1 MTNINSTTSPDS
13 QPVHHPSLPQTEFNA
28 ILNSIPD
35 VLIRLTLSGKVLWW
49 NKNLD
54 DIISLSKKELL
65 SSRFAD
71 LFNTFGGVSISDII
85 NDAVD
90 NGSAEVDAL
99 LTTAD
104 GNKRYHLKCTLIENS
119 LLDNKSEHEVLIVAR
134 DIHERSQMSDTLKQS
149 QTQLQKLVDTLPFL
163 VFLTTINNEYL
174 VANKKFCDFAG
185 LSKNEIVGFKGESIF
200 SDSIGE
206 YFKRDNNKVLLDKC
220 SVHYEGILELNR
232 NNISLSVDKF
242 PLFDDENNIYAI
254 CGVVEDVTAQY
265 QLQKQLQ
272 QTQKMEAIGQL
283 TGGIAHDFNNV
294 LASIMGYTGLTKRLA
309 AQYDDETITGYLG
322 QIMRA
327 GERARDL
334 VQQLLAFS
342 RGDVGGLQVL
352 DPEPLA
358 REAIEMLTSLIP
370 SSINLNLKIRNNNLK
385 NYIEVDPVQF
395 NQSVMNLVIN
405 SKDALADNTGKID
418 VALEYLPATKGI
430 CDSCHSTFSGGYI
443 QLTVSDN
450 GSGINKEILSR
461 VFDPFFTTKDVG
473 KGSGMGLSMLHGIVH
488 GSGGHIVIKS
498 KNARTRKGTI
508 IQVFFPEVKSNIIKE
523 KTGTYEVE
531 KTENKNIGKTILVID
546 DESLITNY
554 LTDLLTYEG
563 YKVISFNDSVKGLN
577 YFTDNKNKIDII
589 ITDQTMPKLTG
600 LELAKKILKIGY
612 EIPVI
617 LCTGYSDFANDSDD
631 TQNGIDVFLDKPFDD
646 DLLLQHIS
654 ELLSQYKK

>member
-1 MTNINSTTSPDS
+1 MTKTSTTTKSNSYPLN
-13 QPVHHPSLPQTEFNA
+13 HTSLPQTEFNA

-35 VLIRLTLSGKVLWW
+35 VLIRLQLSGKVLWW
-49 NKNLD
+49 NKNLH
-54 DIISLSKKELL
+54 DIVSLSDKELL
-65 SSRFAD
+65 SSQFTD
-71 LFNTFGGVSISDII
+71 LFKAFDGESISSII
-85 NDAVD
+85 TDTVD
-90 NGSAEVDAL
+90 NGSTEIDVLLATVDG
-99 LTTAD
+99 D
-104 GNKRYHLKCTLIENS
+104 KRYHLKCTLIEHA
-119 LLDNKSEHEVLIVAR
+119 LTDNKLQQEVLVVAR
-134 DIHERSQMSDTLKQS
+134 NIHERSQMSDVLKQS
-149 QTQLQKLVDTLPFL
+149 QAQLQKLIDALPFL
-163 VFLTTINNEYL
+163 VFLTTIDNEYL
-174 VANKKFCDFAG
+174 LANKKFCEFVG
-185 LSKNEIVGFKGESIF
+185 LTKDEIIGFKGGAF
-200 SDSIGE
+200 SDNIGE
-206 YFKRDNNKVLLDKC
+206 YFTRDNNKILSEKC
-220 SVHYEGILELNR
+220 SVHYESILELDR
-232 NNISLSVDKF
+232 SNISLSVDKF
-242 PLFDDENNIYAI
+242 PLFDDENKIYAI

-294 LASIMGYTGLTKRLA
+294 LASILGYTGLTKRRA
-309 AQYDDETITGYLG
+309 AQYEDETITGYLG

-342 RGDVGGLQVL
+342 RGDVTGLQVL

-358 REAIEMLTSLIP
+358 KEAIAMLAALIP

-385 NYIEVDPVQF
+385 HYIEVDPVQF

-405 SKDALADNTGKID
+405 SKDAIGDNTGKID

-443 QLTVSDN
+443 QLTVSDT

-461 VFDPFFTTKDVG
+461 VFDPFFTTKEVG

-508 IQVFFPEVKSNIIKE
+508 IQVYFPEVKSNNIEEQI
-523 KTGTYEVE
+523 GIYEIE
-531 KTENKNIGKTILVID
+531 KTESKDIGKTILVID

-554 LTDLLTYEG
+554 LSDLLSDEG

-577 YFTDNKNKIDII
+577 YFTENKNEIDII

-600 LELAKKILKIGY
+600 LELAKKILKAGH
-612 EIPVI
+612 EIPII
-617 LCTGYSDFANDSDD
+617 LCTGYSHFASDSVN
-631 TQNGIDVFLDKPFDD
+631 THNGIDVFLDKPFDD
-646 DLLLQHIS
+646 NLLLQHIS
-654 ELLSQYKK
+654 KLLHQYKK